1 MAHET
6 GKRTSLEE
14 TRNNA
19 DESRHASSWNDI
31 GNQMIDKAYRQFYYV
46 GIQLTRR
53 LRKVRRRCYKA
64 AVRTRLQTSLK
75 AQKLWSSWRRKGKL
89 ARAEMLQPLR
99 RARHTFSDIRFKMSI
114 ARQQGKAAQA
124 KAALQVSGEI
134 ARIGGRVFCRVL
146 NYAAPVAAVFVL
158 FATISYFK
166 NMQFALSVEYN
177 GEHIGYIADES
188 VFENAEK
195 IMQGRIIYE
204 DYEEPVDAVPRY
216 SLAVVE
222 EEDLTAAATL
232 ANELINASG
241 NEIMEASGLYVDD
254 TFLGAA
260 LDQSK
265 LQLLLDGILDEYR
278 TGDPDERVEFVKDV
292 RFQEGLYPITS
303 IVDYDSMAD
312 VLTSEVAGE
321 VVYTVEEGDAPT
333 LIAQKQDVP
342 YAELKQLN
350 PNIEEELF
358 VGQKVLI
365 SRSEPFLKVKR
376 VVTEVYDEEIPFK
389 TNETVDKN
397 QIKGYTKV
405 TTYGQKGLQE
415 ITADV
420 VYIDGME
427 VERTVLD
434 TRVLKEPVDQE
445 IVTGTAAPLASV
457 ASSNS
462 SSSFMWPVDGGYV
475 SCGIN
480 GYWGH
485 TGMDIATS
493 RGTAIRAAASGT
505 VVIAKQ
511 QGAYGIHVMIDH
523 GNNVQT
529 LYAHCSGLNV
539 KVGDY
544 VNQGDL
550 IAYVGMTGR
559 ASGNHCHFEIRI
571 NGRYMDPAMYVGNRY
586 PGR

>member
-1 MAHET
+1 MAHKTDGRASCKET
-6 GKRTSLEE
+6 PDGKRE
-14 TRNNA
+14 NG
-19 DESRHASSWNDI
+19 HVFSWNNVWNRTAD
-31 GNQMIDKAYRQFYYV
+31 AVYRQLYYV

-53 LRKVRRRCYKA
+53 LRRFRRRSYKA
-64 AVRTRLQTSLK
+64 AVRTRLRVSLK
-75 AQKLWSSWRRKGKL
+75 AQKLWSSWRRQGRL
-89 ARAEMLQPLR
+89 AREEMLQPVR
-99 RARHTFSDIRFKMSI
+99 RVQHTAQDIRLRMSV

-124 KAALQVSGEI
+124 KAAVQVSWELTRAG
-134 ARIGGRVFCRVL
+134 VKLFCRVL

-158 FATISYFK
+158 AATINHFA
-166 NMQFALSVEYN
+166 NMEFALSVEYN
-177 GEHIGYIADES
+177 GKNIGYISDES
-188 VFENAEK
+188 VFEDAEK

-222 EEDLTAAATL
+222 ESNLTSAVSL
-232 ANELINASG
+232 ANELISASG

-254 TFLGAA
+254 VFLGAA
-260 LDQSK
+260 LDQRRI
-265 LQLLLDGILDEYR
+265 QLLLDGILDKYR
-278 TGDPDERVEFVKDV
+278 TGDENERVEFVKDV

-303 IVDYDSMAD
+303 IADYNSMAD

-321 VVYTVEEGDAPT
+321 VVYTVEPGDAPT

-376 VVTEVYDEEIPFK
+376 VVREVYDEEIPF
-389 TNETVDKN
+389 TTHETVDKN
-397 QIKGYTKV
+397 QVKGYNRV
-405 TTYGQKGLQE
+405 VSYGEKGLQE

-420 VYIDGME
+420 VYIDG
-427 VERTVLD
+427 VETERQVLS
-434 TRVLKEPVDQE
+434 TKVLKEPVAQE
-445 IVTGTAAPLASV
+445 VVAGTAAPLATV

-485 TGMDIATS
+485 TGMDIACS
-493 RGTAIRAAASGT
+493 RGTAIRASASGT

-559 ASGNHCHFEIRI
+559 ATGNHCHFEVRI

>member
-1 MAHET
+1 MARHTEK
-6 GKRTSLEE
+6 GASEE
-14 TRNNA
+14 KARDSMGGSIT
-19 DESRHASSWNDI
+19 ASSWN
-31 GNQMIDKAYRQFYYV
+31 NQWNHLSDQAYRRLHYL
-46 GIQLTRR
+46 GIQLTRSLRKLKRRSYKLAAR
-53 LRKVRRRCYKA
+53 LRLHAIVKGQKLGSTWARRAKLTKEEMLLPVRRVRH
-64 AVRTRLQTSLK
+64 AVSDVSF
-75 AQKLWSSWRRKGKL
+75 KL
-89 ARAEMLQPLR
+89 
-99 RARHTFSDIRFKMSI
+99 SI
-114 ARQQGKAAQA
+114 AKQQGRAAQA
-124 KAALQVSGEI
+124 KAAAQITWECVQAL
-134 ARIGGRVFCRVL
+134 GRLCCSLL
-146 NYAAPVAAVFVL
+146 NYAAPAAAAVVL
-158 FATISYFK
+158 VVTVNHFRD
-166 NMQFALSVEYN
+166 MQFALSVEYN
-177 GEHIGYIADES
+177 GEDIGYISDES
-188 VFENAEK
+188 VFEDAEK

-204 DYEEPVDAVPRY
+204 DYEEPLDAVPRY
-216 SLAVVE
+216 SLAVVSDE
-222 EEDLTAAATL
+222 ELTSASAL
-232 ANELINASG
+232 ANELISASG

-260 LDQSK
+260 LDEGK
-265 LQLLLDGILDEYR
+265 LQLLLDGILDEHR
-278 TGDPDERVEFVKDV
+278 TGAEDERVEFVKDI

-303 IVDYDSMAD
+303 IVDYNSMAD

-321 VVYTVEEGDAPT
+321 VVYTVKAGDAPT
-333 LIAQKQDVP
+333 LIAQEQDVP
-342 YAELKQLN
+342 YSELKQLN

-358 VGQKVLI
+358 VGQEVLI

-376 VVTEVYDEEIPFK
+376 VVTEVYDEEIPF
-389 TNETVDKN
+389 TVNETVDTS
-397 QIKGYTKV
+397 QVRGYTKV
-405 TTYGQKGLQE
+405 VSYGQKGLKE
-415 ITADV
+415 VTADV
-420 VYIDGME
+420 VYIDGTE
-427 VERTVLD
+427 TERTVLS
-434 TRVLKEPVDQE
+434 TTVLKEPVAQE
-445 IVTGTAAPLASV
+445 IVTGTAAPLANV
-457 ASSNS
+457 PNSNS
-462 SSSFMWPVDGGYV
+462 NSSFMWPVDGGYV

-493 RGTAIRAAASGT
+493 RGTPIRAAASGT

-559 ASGNHCHFEIRI
+559 ATGNHCHFEVRI

>member
-1 MAHET
+1 MAHKTDGRASCKET
-6 GKRTSLEE
+6 PDGKRE
-14 TRNNA
+14 NG
-19 DESRHASSWNDI
+19 HVFSWNNVWNRAAD
-31 GNQMIDKAYRQFYYV
+31 AVYRRLYYV

-53 LRKVRRRCYKA
+53 LRRFRRRSYKA
-64 AVRTRLQTSLK
+64 AVRTRLRVSLK
-75 AQKLWSSWRRKGKL
+75 AQKLWSSWRRQGRL
-89 ARAEMLQPLR
+89 AREEMLQPVR
-99 RARHTFSDIRFKMSI
+99 RVQHTAQDIRLRMSV

-124 KAALQVSGEI
+124 KAAVQVSWELTRAG
-134 ARIGGRVFCRVL
+134 VKLFCRVL

-158 FATISYFK
+158 AATINHFA
-166 NMQFALSVEYN
+166 NMEFALSVEYN
-177 GEHIGYIADES
+177 GKNIGYISDES
-188 VFENAEK
+188 VFEDAEK

-222 EEDLTAAATL
+222 ESDLTSAVSL
-232 ANELINASG
+232 ANELISASG

-254 TFLGAA
+254 VFLGAA
-260 LDQSK
+260 LDQRRI
-265 LQLLLDGILDEYR
+265 QLLLDGILDKYR
-278 TGDPDERVEFVKDV
+278 TGDENERVEFVKDV

-303 IVDYDSMAD
+303 IADYNSMAD

-321 VVYTVEEGDAPT
+321 VVYTVEPGDAPT

-376 VVTEVYDEEIPFK
+376 VVREVYDEEIPF
-389 TNETVDKN
+389 TTHETVDKN
-397 QIKGYTKV
+397 QVKGYNRV
-405 TTYGQKGLQE
+405 VSYGEKGLQE

-420 VYIDGME
+420 VYIDG
-427 VERTVLD
+427 VETERQVLS
-434 TRVLKEPVDQE
+434 TKVLKEPVAQE
-445 IVTGTAAPLASV
+445 VVAGTAAPLATV

-485 TGMDIATS
+485 TGMDIACS
-493 RGTAIRAAASGT
+493 RGTAIRASASGT

-559 ASGNHCHFEIRI
+559 ATGNHCHFEVRI